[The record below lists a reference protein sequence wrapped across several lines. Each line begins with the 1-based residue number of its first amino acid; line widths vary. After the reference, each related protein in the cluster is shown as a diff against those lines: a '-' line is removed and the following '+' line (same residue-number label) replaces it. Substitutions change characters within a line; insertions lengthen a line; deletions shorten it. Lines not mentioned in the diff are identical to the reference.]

1 MLALLD
7 ADESEVPVAVVG
19 VLESVGTTTTV
30 LKAVKS
36 IKRAIEVREMRNTY
50 VPLVPLALDVVEE
63 AVMLKSLL
71 WARIVLSS

>member
-30 LKAVKS
+30 
-36 IKRAIEVREMRNTY
+36 

-63 AVMLKSLL
+63 AVMLKLLL